1 MDQRRLLKGEI
12 YMERIVNVTIERNET
27 IELVFGFENELKL
40 NLSSDK
46 TKDTQKFFLQLLN
59 EIVKLNETVAF
70 ILDDEKEDL
79 FHDVADKYLKN
90 LEYEIKK
97 VVSEIPRRLLS
108 DISV

>member
-97 VVSEIPRRLLS
+97 
-108 DISV
+108 

>member
-108 DISV
+108 DISG

>member
-1 MDQRRLLKGEI
+1 
-12 YMERIVNVTIERNET
+12 MERIVNVTIERNET

>member
-1 MDQRRLLKGEI
+1 
-12 YMERIVNVTIERNET
+12 MERIVNVTIERNET

-97 VVSEIPRRLLS
+97 
-108 DISV
+108 

>member
-46 TKDTQKFFLQLLN
+46 TKDTQKFFCS
-59 EIVKLNETVAF
+59 
-70 ILDDEKEDL
+70 
-79 FHDVADKYLKN
+79 Y
-90 LEYEIKK
+90 
-97 VVSEIPRRLLS
+97 
-108 DISV
+108 